1 VKSKSQGHEQSLEA
15 LNQQLWEAGV
25 SITKGQSVPRSTSVL
40 QMQANPAS
48 EHFELRRQELNRL
61 KAENLAL
68 VGRLR
73 EVEMEKGIG
82 DREGLIPRESW
93 DNLSVEKEE
102 LLSTIAQKE
111 LRLLRLKQVRLNT
124 FQINSYN
131 LIAVTCCQ
139 VFNAKAGEFR
149 EAVSSILGYRL
160 AFQSTRVRLT
170 SMFDVAASMVF
181 DSISKA
187 ESKGLA
193 DVGTMKLISLGD
205 GEVGPPKMRELM
217 QFWVY
222 ERNSIP
228 CFLAALT
235 LECYEGMMR
244 TQNTNQMLDSS
255 SMDLDM
261 TNR

>member
-1 VKSKSQGHEQSLEA
+1 MKSKLQEQERNLEA

-25 SITKGQSVPRSTSVL
+25 SITKGQTLPPNTSIL

-61 KAENLAL
+61 KAENLAF
-68 VGRLR
+68 VRRLQD
-73 EVEMEKGIG
+73 VETEKGIA
-82 DREGLIPRESW
+82 DREGLVPRESW
-93 DNLSVEKEE
+93 DNLNAEKEE

-111 LRLLRLKQVRLNT
+111 LRLLRLKQVRVNIFQNVPSVLNEA
-124 FQINSYN
+124 SC
-131 LIAVTCCQ
+131 VQ

-187 ESKGLA
+187 ESKGQA

-205 GEVGPPKMRELM
+205 GEAGPSKMRELM
-217 QFWVY
+217 QFWVH

-235 LECYEGMMR
+235 LECYEAMMR
-244 TQNTNQMLDSS
+244 TQNTNQTLDSS
-255 SMDLDM
+255 SMDLDT